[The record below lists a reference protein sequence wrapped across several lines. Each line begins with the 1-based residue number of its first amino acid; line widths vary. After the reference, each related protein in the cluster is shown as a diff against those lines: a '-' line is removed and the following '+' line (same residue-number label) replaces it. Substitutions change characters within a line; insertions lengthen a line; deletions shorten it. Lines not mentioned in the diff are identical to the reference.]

1 MKKNF
6 KLLFIAIAAVA
17 LSSCNFGGK
26 EPNFQLSD
34 LQGLWLEKGDTTL
47 GHYVR
52 FTTEQSNEPNYLY
65 GREWTESDDVF
76 EDDLRYYRVDSTY
89 VGDSLVLDSVA
100 IPGNGWFKY
109 QLESKGDLHE
119 IHLMSNDGAEIPKE
133 YIVAILTDTRLEY
146 YEKDDKNRRSYFNK
160 VVEVV
165 KD

>member
-1 MKKNF
+1 MKNC
-6 KLLFIAIAAVA
+6 KLLLFAATIAVV
-17 LSSCNFGGK
+17 LSSCNPFGGK

-34 LQGLWLEKGDTTL
+34 LQGLWLQNGDTTI

-52 FTTEQSNEPNYLY
+52 FTNEQSNEAGYLY

-76 EDDLRYYRVDSTY
+76 EEDLRYFRVDSTY

-133 YIVAILTDTRLEY
+133 YVVTVLTSTELVY
-146 YEKDDKNRRSYFNK
+146 HEKDKENWKTSFVK
-160 VVEVV
+160 VVEQQ
-165 KD
+165 